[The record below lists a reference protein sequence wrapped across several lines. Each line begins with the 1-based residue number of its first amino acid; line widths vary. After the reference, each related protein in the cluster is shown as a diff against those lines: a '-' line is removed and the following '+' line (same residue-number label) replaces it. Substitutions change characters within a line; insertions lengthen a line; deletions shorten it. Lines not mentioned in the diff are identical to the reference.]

1 MAGIVA
7 DGRFALRVLWRHRAF
22 STAVVLT
29 LGIGF
34 GALSGVFSIYSAA
47 LGRPLD
53 LPRADRLV
61 FLHRFEIERG
71 YYSSA
76 SLGAFTDYRA
86 RAAELV
92 DLAAYT
98 SGSTSLEHNGRRLV
112 PTVMVSDGYFAIAG
126 VAPLRGRV
134 FDPRDGMNAAVIG
147 ERLWETEF
155 GRDEALVGRTVTL
168 SGRPTT
174 IVGILPASFAGLDRD
189 GRTDVWVPLETAD
202 AFAEAVEERGR
213 DWLGV
218 VGRLRDGVSRERA
231 QAALGAIGASLAAEH
246 PETDANWRIELS
258 PGAQGNIYP
267 HLREKMT
274 DVLSMIGAGAALL
287 LLVTCGTAA
296 NLAIARIQARG
307 HELRIR
313 TAVGAERHHLA
324 RLLALEHLLLALGA
338 AVCGSLIAG
347 WLPALFASYSLPG
360 SVPMTELPIRFDVT
374 QAYLTLALVIA
385 LTGGLT
391 LFTAPSWWRIRRVTS
406 EGGRATDRLVI
417 RRMLVGAQIAMSLA
431 LLFSGGLLFKALR
444 SQLNLDPAFRSQPV
458 LMAEVSLPPAA
469 RVSPEAGGTIYRA
482 IAERITRMAGVQSAA
497 WTFTVPYG
505 ARRMQTSMTPQ
516 ATSGATPPGSFD
528 ANVVDAG
535 YFQTLGVPILRGRA
549 FTDADREGAERV
561 VIVTESLAKRYWPG
575 RDAIGRHITGR
586 DGVTLWTII
595 GIVPDDLHYDIR
607 TLRASG
613 RQYIYLPLA
622 QMNQRSMTLLVSS
635 RGNPLALADPVR
647 RIITEE
653 AAEAPEITTSRRHVD
668 AALSQE
674 WLAAGLAGTIAAVAL
689 LLAVLGLY
697 GILRYTVAQRTRE
710 IGVRVALGA
719 PPHAVVRL
727 ALADTTWMLAPGLMV
742 GLGAALLLARAIRPL
757 LHQVRPFDPSVLA
770 LSIVATAAGALAA
783 AWLPARA
790 AVRIDPAEAL
800 RTE

>member
-7 DGRFALRVLWRHRAF
+7 DGRFALRVLWRHRTF
-22 STAVVLT
+22 SLAVVLT

-34 GALSGVFSIYSAA
+34 GGLSGVFSVYRAA
-47 LGRPLD
+47 LVRPLD
-53 LPRADRLV
+53 LPRAARLV
-61 FLHRFEIERG
+61 FLYRFEVERR

-76 SLGAFTDYRA
+76 SYGAFTDYRA
-86 RAAELV
+86 RAADLV
-92 DLAAYT
+92 DFAAYRG
-98 SGSTSLEHNGRRLV
+98 GSMPLEHNGRQRV
-112 PTVMVSDGYFAIAG
+112 PVAMVSEGYFAIAG

-134 FDPRDGMNAAVIG
+134 FGPRDGTNAAVIG

-155 GRDEALVGRTVTL
+155 GRDEAIVGRALNL

-174 IVGILPASFAGLDRD
+174 IVGVLPASFAGLDRD
-189 GRTDVWVPLETAD
+189 GRADVWVPLETAD
-202 AFAEAVEERGR
+202 AFAEAVEQRGR
-213 DWLGV
+213 DWLEV
-218 VGRLRDGVSRERA
+218 VGRLRDGVSREQA
-231 QAALGAIGASLAAEH
+231 QAALGAIGASLGLEH

-267 HLREKMT
+267 HVREEMT
-274 DVLSMIGAGAALL
+274 DVLSMLGAGAALL

-296 NLAIARIQARG
+296 NLTVARIQARG
-307 HELRIR
+307 RELRIR
-313 TAVGAERHHLA
+313 TAVGAERRHLA
-324 RLLALEHLLLALGA
+324 RLLALEHVLLALGA
-338 AVCGSLIAG
+338 AMCGSLIAG
-347 WLPALFASYSLPG
+347 WLPALFASYALPG
-360 SVPMTELPIRFDVT
+360 SLRMTDLPIRFDAT
-374 QAYLTLALVIA
+374 QAYLSIALVIA
-385 LTGGLT
+385 IAGGLT
-391 LFTAPSWWRIRRVTS
+391 LFTAPSWWRIRRATS
-406 EGGRATDRLVI
+406 EGGRVTDRLVI
-417 RRMLVGAQIAMSLA
+417 RRTLVGAQIAMSLA

-444 SQLNLDPAFRSQPV
+444 SQLNLDPGFRSQPV
-458 LMAEVSLPPAA
+458 LMAEVNLPPAA
-469 RVSPEAGGTIYRA
+469 RVPPEVARKIFHA
-482 IAERITRMAGVQSAA
+482 IAERVASMPGVQSAA

-505 ARRMQTSMTPQ
+505 ARRMRISMTPQ
-516 ATSGATPPGSFD
+516 ATSGATPPESFD

-549 FTDADREGAERV
+549 FTDGDRDGAERV
-561 VIVTESLAKRYWPG
+561 VIITESLAQRYWPW
-575 RDAIGRHITGR
+575 RDAIGRHIAGR
-586 DGVTLWTII
+586 DGVWTII

-622 QMNQRSMTLLVSS
+622 QVYEKSMSLLVSS
-635 RGNPLALADPVR
+635 RGNPLALAEPVR

-653 AAEAPEITTSRRHVD
+653 AADAPEITTSRRHVD

-689 LLAVLGLY
+689 LLAALGLY

-719 PPHAVVRL
+719 PPRAVVRL
-727 ALADTTWMLAPGLMV
+727 ALADTTWTLAPGLLV
-742 GLGAALLLARAIRPL
+742 GLGAALLLARTIRPL
-757 LHQVRPFDPSVLA
+757 LHEVRPFDPSVLA
-770 LSIVATAAGALAA
+770 LSIVATAAGALVA